1 MDFSP
6 HTCPEEVMSL
16 FGQGSVP
23 FFLGLFLLFVRW
35 PVAGIIMEL
44 YGSFVLFRSLS
55 TSPNFLCNI
64 HFLVV
69 LFGTYCASLP
79 FLVQWLWTSY
89 PGLPIP
95 DSSHWMDSAIPIPGK
110 VSLPMREGGR
120 SWSNWCFMVNFFL
133 SLFCHESYSIVFRL
147 WICHMDITDVAVF
160 IWFLQLFGQ
169 FRRKRAWQLTAEI
182 TLRTGAYF
190 VMLIRKPAVYHLP
203 RCSLILVCI
212 FILSPF

>member
-55 TSPNFLCNI
+55 TSPNFLYNI

-110 VSLPMREGGR
+110 VSLPTREGGR
-120 SWSNWCFMVNFFL
+120 SWSNWCFMVNFF
-133 SLFCHESYSIVFRL
+133 F
-147 WICHMDITDVAVF
+147 
-160 IWFLQLFGQ
+160 
-169 FRRKRAWQLTAEI
+169 
-182 TLRTGAYF
+182 
-190 VMLIRKPAVYHLP
+190 
-203 RCSLILVCI
+203 I
-212 FILSPF
+212 FILPWVLLYCLQIMDMPYGYNWCCSIHLVSAAVWSVQA